1 MNDTENRPICKK
13 CICRPRAISYT
24 RQSGKIQYRSL
35 CEHCLKLKKTGKLSS
50 SKPSWQN
57 NGYKKKTHCD
67 LCNFK
72 ARYTNQILVHHIDGN
87 LNNCELIN
95 LRSICLNCVEVV
107 RRNNTTWKIG
117 DLTVD

>member
-1 MNDTENRPICKK
+1 MNRPLCNVCKK
-13 CICRPRAISYT
+13 NMAAANYWRDGIRH
-24 RQSGKIQYRSL
+24 YRSR
-35 CEHCLKLKKTGKLSS
+35 CESCIRKNKQLKAADPRWKIR
-50 SKPSWQN
+50 
-57 NGYKKKTHCD
+57 GYKKKTQCD

-72 ARYTNQILVHHIDGN
+72 SRYNNQILVHHIDGN

-107 RRNNTTWKIG
+107 KRNNTTWKIG

>member
-1 MNDTENRPICKK
+1 MNRPLCNVCKK
-13 CICRPRAISYT
+13 NMAAANYWRDDIRH
-24 RQSGKIQYRSL
+24 YRSR
-35 CEHCLKLKKTGKLSS
+35 CESCIRKNKQLKAADPRWKIR
-50 SKPSWQN
+50 
-57 NGYKKKTHCD
+57 GYKKKTHCD

-107 RRNNTTWKIG
+107 KRNNTTWKIG